1 MATRVRFAIPE
12 REIENNGITFRR
24 DVNDSR
30 HGTLTVRQNHLDWRP
45 ANHEYIYRVSWDALA
60 RFAEDNGSRIKPK
73 ATAVRANKRLVRVQA
88 AAAS

>member
-24 DVNDSR
+24 DVNDVR

-45 ANHEYIYRVSWDALA
+45 ANHEYMYRITWDAFA
-60 RFAEDNGSRIKPK
+60 RFVEQNGARLRPK
-73 ATAVRANKRLVRVQA
+73 ATAVRASKKLVRVQA
-88 AAAS
+88 VAAS